1 LQQKR
6 SAASNNTQERGDRQL
21 NQKSTGSMVTHLAI
35 QTGQGF
41 SAESE
46 SLKLSKL
53 QNLAIAEAI
62 VRMRAPSG
70 SMAAILTFGAS
81 HFKYRLTHANSIS
94 HIDCHW
100 CVAQTVAVHECT
112 IFGVLID
119 DR

>member
-1 LQQKR
+1 M
-6 SAASNNTQERGDRQL
+6 
-21 NQKSTGSMVTHLAI
+21 NQKSTGSMVTHLEI

-81 HFKYRLTHANSIS
+81 HFKYRLTHTNPIS
-94 HIDCHW
+94 NINCHR
-100 CVAQTVAVHECT
+100 CIAQTVAVHECT